1 MKIENNTQSNPFIDL
16 IGDDHISSAAATP
29 IRADA
34 FEMDDEL
41 KVELIEKHFT
51 EIMQILGLDL
61 TDDSLSGT
69 PHRVAKMYVKEIFS
83 GLNPANKPKISMFEN
98 KYKYN
103 QMLVEKNVTIYS
115 SIHFKWS
122 SNWFI

>member
-29 IRADA
+29 IRPDA

-103 QMLVEKNVTIYS
+103 IKKIL
-115 SIHFKWS
+115 
-122 SNWFI
+122 